1 MPIANGDGPIKEDA
15 QLCASVQ
22 DMFTVLRIIDDS
34 FQEGLV
40 NKCGGR

>member
-22 DMFTVLRIIDDS
+22 DMFTVLRMVDDI
-34 FQEGLV
+34 FT
-40 NKCGGR
+40 KRW